1 MWWKT
6 CSFVFQNGIN
16 VVCTELRQMECVLS
30 SDGAHRFGLL
40 TLEMPSGAWL
50 ENVSWGDQM
59 GPEVI
64 FGMATFINVG
74 VTV

>member
-1 MWWKT
+1 
-6 CSFVFQNGIN
+6 
-16 VVCTELRQMECVLS
+16 MECVLS